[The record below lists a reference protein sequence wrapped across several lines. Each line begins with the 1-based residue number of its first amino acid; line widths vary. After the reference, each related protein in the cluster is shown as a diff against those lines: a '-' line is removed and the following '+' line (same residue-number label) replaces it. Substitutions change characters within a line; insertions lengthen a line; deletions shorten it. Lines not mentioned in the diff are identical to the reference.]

1 MERELRIF
9 FCNKCG
15 SQADSQWVETGSS
28 AENNLLV
35 VTEQM

>member
-1 MERELRIF
+1 MYR
-9 FCNKCG
+9 G

-28 AENNLLV
+28 AENNLLL